1 MSKKEM
7 QTVSKQVLALM
18 RQEDKRHRTA
28 AIQALQPALQA
39 YATGR
44 ISAEEYEA
52 FVGESYAQTLTRKF
66 SYELQDARDAVKA
79 SIDNGLA
86 TNEEMAELMR
96 RLDAAGCPPEGNG
109 TTLAETVRVPVESD
123 EGQGEAEEVQ

>member
-66 SYELQDARDAVKA
+66 SYELQDARDAAKA
-79 SIDNGLA
+79 SIENGLT

-96 RLDAAGCPPEGNG
+96 RLDAAGCPAEGNG
-109 TTLAETVRVPVESD
+109 TTLAETVKVPVPEAD
-123 EGQGEAEEVQ
+123 GEDGEEDA